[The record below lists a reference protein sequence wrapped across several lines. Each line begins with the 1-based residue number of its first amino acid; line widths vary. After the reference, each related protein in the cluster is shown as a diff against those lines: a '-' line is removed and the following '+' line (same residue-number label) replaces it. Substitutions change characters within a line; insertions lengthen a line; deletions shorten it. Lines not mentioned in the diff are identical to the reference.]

1 MGFTRMSI
9 RGINKIKRE
18 FVLMALN
25 IRKVV
30 AQPAE
35 NNQKIY
41 KKDNFYIN
49 LIEIVF
55 FIYSKTLYLGLAFII
70 LFLFNTLHN
79 RFYQYQTNIF

>member
-1 MGFTRMSI
+1 MSFIRMSV
-9 RGINKIKRE
+9 RGRNKVKRE
-18 FVLMALN
+18 FRFVLIAFN

-49 LIEIVF
+49 SIEIAF
-55 FIYSKTLYLGLAFII
+55 FHLSRNFMSRTHTYF
-70 LFLFNTLHN
+70 F
-79 RFYQYQTNIF
+79 